1 MIKCS
6 YCGCDNLDGA
16 VYCMHCSKRLSELK
30 KENNYDM
37 NQLSD
42 VYYSYL
48 NNSYNT
54 NNSRLPNNTPTNASD
69 NNHRDYVHENQQENY
84 FLISDEKT
92 LFVSMLLAMIVP
104 GFGLVYLKQVLL
116 GVFIFLITI
125 MLWILTGI
133 FYYLLKI
140 DLISV
145 MLSISII
152 IYLASIAYTYKL
164 ISVENG
170 ENRII

>member
-1 MIKCS
+1 M
-6 YCGCDNLDGA
+6 DGA
-16 VYCMHCSKRLSELK
+16 VYCMHCSKRLSELNE
-30 KENNYDM
+30 ENNYDM

-54 NNSRLPNNTPTNASD
+54 NNSHPSNNTPTNASE
-69 NNHRDYVHENQQENY
+69 NNNMDYVHENQQENY
-84 FLISDEKT
+84 FLINDEKT